1 MSGLYGTPI
10 IAPAAIN
17 TIQIENSDGSTI
29 LGVVTGEE
37 TIFTATD
44 NDVREGSVYASDG
57 GVSTGT
63 KVIPSYHT
71 TETSRYIPVGSDVTI
86 PLPTLNKYD
95 YTKLQVII
103 CDFNENMSNSVAA
116 TKISILD
123 KVFDV
128 NSTNVVS
135 NVTKDETTKSIN
147 LGITNNST
155 VPWVVRCLTYK
166 EID

>member
-71 TETSRYIPVGSDVTI
+71 TETFRYIPVGSDVTI